1 MNQNFRNNYEILN
14 RIGEGF
20 GVIYEAKLKKTNEKR
35 AIKIINK
42 NQIKIPFR
50 NENFREPT
58 EEEIKPYIKCFYNQ
72 MDKMIKCM
80 GENKQN
86 ENAVKIYEHYETKDE
101 FAMVMELC
109 DENILN
115 LIANKDSKLT
125 IEEIKEIVKQL
136 NNTFKIIIEN
146 KIFLKYLRLENIL
159 LKYKNKEKTQ
169 FTIKLKLG

>member
-58 EEEIKPYIKCFYNQ
+58 EE
-72 MDKMIKCM
+72 
-80 GENKQN
+80 
-86 ENAVKIYEHYETKDE
+86 
-101 FAMVMELC
+101 
-109 DENILN
+109 
-115 LIANKDSKLT
+115 
-125 IEEIKEIVKQL
+125 
-136 NNTFKIIIEN
+136 
-146 KIFLKYLRLENIL
+146 
-159 LKYKNKEKTQ
+159 
-169 FTIKLKLG
+169 

>member
-1 MNQNFRNNYEILN
+1 
-14 RIGEGF
+14 
-20 GVIYEAKLKKTNEKR
+20 
-35 AIKIINK
+35 
-42 NQIKIPFR
+42 
-50 NENFREPT
+50 
-58 EEEIKPYIKCFYNQ
+58 
-72 MDKMIKCM
+72 M